1 VSALIVDLDGTLVDA
16 AVADHPRAWGR
27 SAERAMAVRLVDAWH
42 VLGSAGEASPVTHP
56 DRGGRDPC

>member
-42 VLGSAGEASPVTHP
+42 VLGSAGGSLTGHAPRPRRT
-56 DRGGRDPC
+56 